1 MNQHQPSSW
10 GQDTLRLLSRRE
22 FPLCAFTGLLPPDLR
37 YGRLR
42 VSPSI
47 QGCPSPRTLTLSQME
62 SLGIRQIGLPP
73 LVTSEDPWSQWP
85 PKKPENR
92 GVGRDPLGSRRQA
105 QAFSSFYCDEALPQ
119 PKSVL
124 RECWTWG
131 DFEPNGVQGTGNNK
145 TNELCPDFLGSFI
158 YLKKHWLVYAV
169 DVFPKSLYI
178 RLPSPIPTCNFWDI
192 FTTKSKNT
200 FAVASFQHIYSNA
213 SLK

>member
-92 GVGRDPLGSRRQA
+92 GVGRDPLGSKETGAGLQFFLLWWSPPPTQKRFEGVLNLGRLWTKRSTRYRQ
-105 QAFSSFYCDEALPQ
+105 QQNKWTLSRL
-119 PKSVL
+119 L
-124 RECWTWG
+124 RKFDLFEETLVGLCCW
-131 DFEPNGVQGTGNNK
+131 
-145 TNELCPDFLGSFI
+145 C
-158 YLKKHWLVYAV
+158 
-169 DVFPKSLYI
+169 FPKSLYI
-178 RLPSPIPTCNFWDI
+178 RLPSPIPTCNFRDI

-200 FAVASFQHIYSNA
+200 FAVASF
-213 SLK
+213 